1 MTGLASESTETK
13 CSERLDLTRRH
24 HAHIDRRL
32 RTEPII
38 WLGSSRPDGR
48 PHLVPVWF
56 LWDGATVLIF
66 SLPDTQK
73 VRNLRQNPAAV
84 LALNAADQGYDIV
97 LLEGCATFVDDQRV
111 RGTMPAFVEK
121 YAQVPRRWAVDEWA
135 RKFSVPIQI
144 TPTRLVGW
152 ITRPGLPF
160 ERSAL
165 RF

>member
-1 MTGLASESTETK
+1 M
-13 CSERLDLTRRH
+13 LDLTRPF

-32 RTEPII
+32 RTEPVI
-38 WLGSSRPDGR
+38 WLGSTRPDGR

-56 LWDGATVLIF
+56 LWDGTTVLVF

-73 VRNLRQNPAAV
+73 VRNLQQNPIAM

-97 LLEGCATFVDDQRV
+97 LLEGRAVFVHDPSV
-111 RGTMPAFVEK
+111 RGTMPAFVAK
-121 YAQVPRRWAVDEWA
+121 YAEVPRRWVVDEWA
-135 RKFSVPIQI
+135 TKFSVPIRI

-152 ITRPGLPF
+152 ITHPGLPT
-160 ERSAL
+160 EQLAL

>member
-1 MTGLASESTETK
+1 V
-13 CSERLDLTRRH
+13 
-24 HAHIDRRL
+24 HIDQRL

-38 WLGSSRPDGR
+38 WLGSTRPDGR
-48 PHLVPVWF
+48 PDLVPVWF

-73 VRNLRQNPAAV
+73 VRNLRHNSTAV

-97 LLEGCATFVDDQRV
+97 LLEGHVTFVDDPNV

-121 YAQVPRRWAVDEWA
+121 YASVPRRWSGEEWA
-135 RKFSVPIQI
+135 QKFSVAIRI
-144 TPTRLVGW
+144 TPTKVVGW
-152 ITRPGLPF
+152 MTKPGAPA
-160 ERSAL
+160 ERTAI

>member
-1 MTGLASESTETK
+1 MTDF
-13 CSERLDLTRRH
+13 DLTVEH
-24 HAHIDRRL
+24 HAHVDQRL

-38 WLGSSRPDGR
+38 WLGSTRPDGS

-56 LWDGATVLIF
+56 LWDGATVLVF

-73 VRNLRQNPAAV
+73 LRNLRHNPRAV

-97 LLEGCATFVDDQRV
+97 LLEGRASFVNDPNV
-111 RGTMPAFVEK
+111 RGTMPEFVQK
-121 YAQVPRRWAVDEWA
+121 YARLSRRWPIDEWA
-135 RKFSVPIQI
+135 QKFSVPIRI

-152 ITRPGLPF
+152 ITRPEVPPA
-160 ERSAL
+160 RTVL